1 MKAKYLSKVFF
12 MFLAVVAIL
21 VTSCGKD
28 EEYPN
33 GNFSLTIG
41 DETYTHLTT
50 VVTLQESNGMLTFEG
65 QDNEGHQLVFVASG
79 IGKSGE
85 TVNISDDDVTLVLT
99 IDDGDP
105 GTAYGAISGTITRES
120 KTKVTIDVTVKE
132 VMDYSEEHM
141 TGTINVGVII

>member
-1 MKAKYLSKVFF
+1 
-12 MFLAVVAIL
+12 MFLAVSAIL

-28 EEYPN
+28 EENPN
-33 GNFSLTIG
+33 GSFSLTVG

-79 IGKSGE
+79 VGKSGE

-141 TGTINVGVII
+141 TGTINVGVIV